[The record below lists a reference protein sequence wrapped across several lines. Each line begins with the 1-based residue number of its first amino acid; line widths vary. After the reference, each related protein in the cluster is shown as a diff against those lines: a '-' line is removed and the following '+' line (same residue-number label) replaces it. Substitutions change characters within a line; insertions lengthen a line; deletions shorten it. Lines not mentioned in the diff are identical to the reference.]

1 MYADQIASGRKRSI
15 RERLHGDLG
24 GDVGPLAWLRRK
36 GAQRQSDD
44 KWKHDLYEDNMGLES
59 LKSVDP
65 NDLRWKLQ
73 KKSSQQAYRSGKV
86 SVVRDL
92 RDKLSGTMHSQPSN
106 TDPSKARRVSEIS
119 ETIKKNIRH
128 DPPVS
133 EAKKPT
139 KSASTKPSQHKS
151 ELSVDGFLH
160 SLGLEKYLITFQA
173 EEIDM
178 AALKH
183 MNDED
188 LRALGIPM
196 GPRKKILL
204 ALESKA

>member
-15 RERLHGDLG
+15 KERLDGDLG
-24 GDVGPLAWLRRK
+24 GDVGRSGVVAAKR
-36 GAQRQSDD
+36 QRQSDD
-44 KWKHDLYEDNMGLES
+44 KWKHDLYEDDVEPE
-59 LKSVDP
+59 KSVDP

-92 RDKLSGTMHSQPSN
+92 RDKLSGTMHSQPPN
-106 TDPSKARRVSEIS
+106 TDPSKARRVYEITG
-119 ETIKKNIRH
+119 TIKKNLRY

-173 EEIDM
+173 EEIDA

>member
-15 RERLHGDLG
+15 KERLHGDLG
-24 GDVGPLAWLRRK
+24 GDVGRSGVVAAKR
-36 GAQRQSDD
+36 QRQSDD
-44 KWKHDLYEDNMGLES
+44 KWKHDLYEDNMEPER

-92 RDKLSGTMHSQPSN
+92 RDKLSGMRHSQPPN

-119 ETIKKNIRH
+119 ETTKKDLRH